1 MSGPALHSAFLAALL
16 DISHK
21 LRSLQ
26 SSGSLGRGHDRE
38 LRLKIYSWFCFSC
51 PQHSIL
57 IYS

>member
-38 LRLKIYSWFCFSC
+38 LRLKI
-51 PQHSIL
+51 
-57 IYS
+57 